1 MKYLIS
7 AYSGLGNTI
16 QLSSLINLIKDSD
29 IKAEITF
36 ISDNKFSQI
45 DFLNML
51 EGINVKKIEKVNL
64 LTQIFYLKRYIEEDI
79 DKVILPYVGTPIIV
93 QLASYLSGK
102 IIIQHNPINWN
113 KSKVILHLF
122 KKFNSKIKALKINK
136 ESIEEERYI
145 DLIQDFIKSRKSNTN
160 LNINLSSHNSILKK
174 FALPHEF
181 LCLQVGGANGGLTPK
196 VWPKENIEKFVE
208 LLNKHKPECIVVL
221 LGDKSDRE
229 KYKINNPNA
238 INLIG
243 KTSIIELV
251 NILNASSAVICND
264 SSILHIANLF
274 QLKTFVLL
282 GPSIK
287 EFPLSSSI
295 STVSADLPCMPC
307 LDGLKVGEEEALN
320 NCPID
325 NLCMKLVSPEQV
337 LNKLID

>member
-64 LTQIFYLKRYIEEDI
+64 FTQIFYLKRYIEEDI

-113 KSKVILHLF
+113 KSKVILYLF
-122 KKFNSKIKALKINK
+122 KKFNNKIKALKINK

-145 DLIQDFIKSRKSNTN
+145 DLIQDFIKSRKSRTN
-160 LNINLSSHNSILKK
+160 LNINLSSHKSILKK
-174 FALPHEF
+174 FKLPHKF

-229 KYKINNPNA
+229 KYKIKNPNA
-238 INLIG
+238 INLVG

-264 SSILHIANLF
+264 SSILHLANLF

-295 STVSADLPCMPC
+295 NTLSADLPCMPC